1 MKRSLRD
8 ARFTHTL
15 ADIMVELIAVLI
27 GYLLGSVPFGLL
39 LTKAAG
45 LGDVR
50 SIGSGNIGATNV
62 LRTGNKRIAAL
73 TLFLDGLKGV
83 APVLLLSQ
91 FAGPQAGMIAGL
103 AAMAGH
109 IFPVWLGF
117 KGGKGVATSLGVLFG
132 LYWPL
137 GLIFIAIWIPLA
149 FMFRYSSLA
158 GLVTSVLSPLWAY
171 LLGRAELVLPTL
183 LIAIVIWIMHRA
195 NIARLLK
202 GDEPKID
209 LGKRV

>member
-1 MKRSLRD
+1 MIS
-8 ARFTHTL
+8 F
-15 ADIMVELIAVLI
+15 IAVLI
-27 GYLLGSVPFGLL
+27 GYLCGSIPFGLL

-73 TLFLDGLKGV
+73 TLFLDGLKGAV
-83 APVLLLSQ
+83 PVLLLTYIDS
-91 FAGPQAGMIAGL
+91 PQAGMIAGL

-109 IFPVWLGF
+109 IFPVWLDF

-132 LYWPL
+132 LFWPL
-137 GLIFIAIWIPLA
+137 GLIFIALWLALA
-149 FMFRYSSLA
+149 FAFRMSSLA
-158 GLVTSVLSPLWAY
+158 GLVASALTPLWAY
-171 LLGRAELVLPTL
+171 LLGRTDLVLPTV

-195 NIARLLK
+195 NIARLMK
-202 GDEPKID
+202 GEEPKID
-209 LGKRV
+209 LQKRA